1 MTLLRSLAGRGV
13 WRAAIVSSVLF
24 GLLHTVN
31 VLAGADPA
39 ASMVQ
44 VGYAAPMGFGF
55 AAVTLRTGAIWPLVI
70 IHALIDLT
78 GFLTTDGT
86 VSTGLTSADGIVAA
100 VYAVG
105 FTVYG
110 VVVIRSFLRRRAD
123 QDDDDSGPPTMVG
136 GPLVPG

>member
-44 VGYAAPMGFGF
+44 VGYAAAMGFGF

-86 VSTGLTSADGIVAA
+86 VSTGLTSADVIVAA

-105 FTVYG
+105 FTVHG

-123 QDDDDSGPPTMVG
+123 QDDDSGPPTMVG